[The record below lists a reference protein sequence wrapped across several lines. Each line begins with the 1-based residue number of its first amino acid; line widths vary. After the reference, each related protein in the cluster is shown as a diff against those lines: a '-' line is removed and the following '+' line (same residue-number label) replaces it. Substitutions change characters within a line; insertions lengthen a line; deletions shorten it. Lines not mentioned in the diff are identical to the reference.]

1 MTAWCLTDHKGQIW
15 KEKRLFSTYLV
26 VNCFP
31 TAALTRL
38 AMLFLAISIAPDS
51 RLSLISL
58 ENGTLGA
65 KKQSTPNLQPWLW
78 KQPITFNLNK
88 GWAIYFFFKTRY
100 CQSLSLRTAAH
111 IKTDTWLTDLIR
123 RGKLRISE
131 FPRDLS
137 ATSRKPGL
145 DLKSSAAGQ
154 RGELSWLRWPIERI
168 SWGSSNKRYIRNQG
182 AVLRKRNEYRYRSVW
197 LQEHDAAL
205 LRLFH
210 FS

>member
-1 MTAWCLTDHKGQIW
+1 MTAWCLSDYKGQIW
-15 KEKRLFSTYLV
+15 KKKMLFSTYLV
-26 VNCFP
+26 VNRLP

-38 AMLFLAISIAPDS
+38 STLFFFLTISMAPDS

-65 KKQSTPNLQPWLW
+65 KKQSTLNLQPWLW

-88 GWAIYFFFKTRY
+88 RWAIYFFFKTRY

-131 FPRDLS
+131 FPGDLS
-137 ATSRKPGL
+137 ATSRKPGQ

-154 RGELSWLRWPIERI
+154 RGELSWLWWTTEGI
-168 SWGSSNKRYIRNQG
+168 SWGTNNKRYIRNLG
-182 AVLRKRNEYRYRSVW
+182 SIPSEKKW
-197 LQEHDAAL
+197 LQIA
-205 LRLFH
+205 
-210 FS
+210 